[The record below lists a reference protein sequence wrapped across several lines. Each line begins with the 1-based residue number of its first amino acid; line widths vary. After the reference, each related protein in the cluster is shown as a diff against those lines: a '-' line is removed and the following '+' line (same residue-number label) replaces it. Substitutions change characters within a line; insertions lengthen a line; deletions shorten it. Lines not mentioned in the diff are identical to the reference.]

1 MGQGMPA
8 DMIAMA
14 TEQAKEI
21 QLAHDLIKQHRN
33 L

>member
-1 MGQGMPA
+1 MGQGVPE

-21 QLAHDLIKQHRN
+21 QLAYDLVKKNRN